1 MPYVLSPLQVW
12 IGSHLYPRLAPWAL
26 ILRRFAAVSR
36 LSSGLRTY
44 SRVVTPTRLALG
56 ERVTLA
62 GQLAGT
68 ALLRPMA
75 MAPTAAVLF

>member
-1 MPYVLSPLQVW
+1 M
-12 IGSHLYPRLAPWAL
+12 GFNLAP
-26 ILRRFAAVSR
+26 LRGCLQAFLR
-36 LSSGLRTY
+36 LRTY

-56 ERVTLA
+56 ERVTFA